1 MVIRRHGS
9 LTTFARKT
17 IPMSH
22 GKTTGR
28 GLILLG
34 MMALGAPASSAD
46 TIRVEA
52 ESLPVPLHRPGASPS
67 EPIEVDA
74 KVEAS
79 AVEPIGD
86 GKYVLVAHDKASELY
101 LVETATGKIVGPPV
115 TSGAL
120 PATTASGPKFEGMAR
135 DSKGNFYA
143 IGSHSGKTDDERGQ
157 RAHLVRFRF
166 QGDQRFPTID
176 PASVR
181 RFDAWVSLKAA
192 LGKESGEVDKLKI
205 EGLAI
210 RELPASAGKPSRTE
224 VVVGLREPADLVRVF
239 AAEIK
244 DDQPADSA
252 LAFEKLFAFDAGRR
266 EGVSSNLTSLLYLP
280 DWRGFFVV
288 TATEDKD
295 NAFHGNTLWFLRDDA
310 IPRSGLAKPERAH
323 DFEVAMK
330 AEGIAD
336 LPQAGQGGSNTTARL
351 VVVFDN
357 DAKSTHMPSRIQT
370 LRVSRRDDR
379 D

>member
-1 MVIRRHGS
+1 
-9 LTTFARKT
+9 
-17 IPMSH
+17 MSH
-22 GKTTGR
+22 GNGTTR
-28 GLILLG
+28 RALILLG
-34 MMALGAPASSAD
+34 LMALAGSAASAD

-52 ESLPVPLHRPGASPS
+52 EALPVPLHRQGASPS
-67 EPIEVDA
+67 DPIQVDA

-86 GKYVLVAHDKASELY
+86 GKFVLIAHDKASELY
-101 LVETATGKIVGPPV
+101 VVETATGKIVGPPL
-115 TSGAL
+115 TSDAL
-120 PATTASGPKFEGMAR
+120 PPTTASGPKFEGMAR

-143 IGSHSGKTDDERGQ
+143 IGSHSGKTDEERGQ
-157 RAHLVRFRF
+157 RAHLVKFRF
-166 QGDQRFPTID
+166 QGDLKAGEVPGID

-181 RFDAWVSLKAA
+181 RFDAWASLKAA
-192 LGKESGEVDKLKI
+192 LGKESGEVGKLKI

-210 RELPASAGKPSRTE
+210 RELPASAGKPARTE
-224 VVVGLREPADLVRVF
+224 VVVGLREPSDLVRVF

-244 DDQPADSA
+244 DDQASGSSVN
-252 LAFEKLFAFDAGRR
+252 FEKLFAFEAGLR
-266 EGVSSNLTSLLYLP
+266 EGVPTTLTSLLYLP
-280 DWRGFFVV
+280 DWRGFFIV

-310 IPRSGLAKPERAH
+310 IPQAGLARPERTY

-330 AEGIAD
+330 AEGLAE
-336 LPQAGQGGSNTTARL
+336 LPQPGNGHSSTMARL

-370 LRVSRRDDR
+370 LRISRRGDR